1 MSRERRQWLEC
12 EYMKEKIDQRR
23 EGRRFC
29 DGGDNE
35 EGGCGRRCEAG
46 EARFGRVK
54 ERRWM
59 QGEREEKRS
68 DRRSSEQPPAA
79 RHRKSLPFAAV
90 AADILQPPPSAAAV
104 VADGSVNHELENG
117 GAGKEETERLMV
129 AIAMEWRRRRSRR
142 LMWLCG
148 SLFLAL
154 LDSSSTLLLVDQSTT
169 ATMSEEGEKTCPL
182 CAEEMDLTDQQ
193 LRPCKC
199 GYEICVWC
207 WHHIM
212 DMAEKDNTE
221 GRCPACRTPYN
232 KEKIVGTASKCERLV
247 TGMSVEKKQKSQ
259 KGKTKTSEGRKQLGS
274 VRVIQR
280 NLVYIVGLPLNLA
293 DEDILQQKEY
303 FGQYGK
309 VLKVSI
315 SRTAAGAI
323 QQFANSTCSVY
334 ITYSKEEEAIRSIQS
349 AHGFILEGRTL
360 RVCFGTTKYCHAW
373 LRNMPCTNADCL
385 YLHEFGPEED
395 SFTKDEI
402 ITAYTRNRV
411 QQITGVTNDMQR
423 RSGNL
428 LPPPPADDYSN
439 NNTDTSSAWEKP
451 INKTTTTTNNPANG
465 MKVPLPNSSSGKSTA
480 LPAAASWGTRASNR
494 QPSFKEL
501 VVEKGSLGNNPVSI
515 KEDVDKNISNKL
527 SHPSD
532 ISRNYSNPVPDEER
546 IINNLSFDMSLSSI
560 NNNQRLQACESEPL
574 TSNEAENTTV
584 LVSDVQKKVAISVAE
599 EDMMSFNDER
609 LGDTEAIQNLPPNSS
624 PPNNPMGCYPLHA
637 CVSPN
642 GGVDPPSSHLAN
654 NNIPIT
660 VNDYSSTVIGNSSSS
675 RELLSNG
682 HSYFHGSTEGCKSEI
697 GDLGESSIISNILSM
712 DFDPWDESLT
722 SPQNLAKF
730 LDKQPESHSHSHS
743 HRVLSSRNSNQSR
756 FSFARQDEGSNNGDF
771 GFEYKNS
778 NSSDF
783 VSNKNNS
790 IYIDKKH
797 SNYNNGS
804 NGFSSFSFE
813 ESENFATNNFPMSEN
828 KISVS
833 RTQVSAP
840 PPGFSGVSISRAP
853 PPGFT
858 SQERMEQKQTFD
870 TPTPTLSLSGN
881 HMLLRNMGGGG
892 DLEFMD
898 PAILAVGGRVNSNSP
913 PGRGFGLDMRS
924 NFPSFNENDVR
935 LQVLMQRSSF
945 SQQQN
950 PRRLSEVELDF
961 PQQINSYAAIPSRMV
976 DNNHLS
982 SHYQTS
988 FQQQQQLARRSLI
1001 SSNNGHWNENNDMR
1015 LGLGLGLNNGY
1026 YHSAVGVGH
1035 EDTKFHF
1042 PTSPDLYNTTFGI

>member
-1 MSRERRQWLEC
+1 MS
-12 EYMKEKIDQRR
+12 D
-23 EGRRFC
+23 
-29 DGGDNE
+29 
-35 EGGCGRRCEAG
+35 
-46 EARFGRVK
+46 
-54 ERRWM
+54 
-59 QGEREEKRS
+59 
-68 DRRSSEQPPAA
+68 
-79 RHRKSLPFAAV
+79 
-90 AADILQPPPSAAAV
+90 
-104 VADGSVNHELENG
+104 
-117 GAGKEETERLMV
+117 
-129 AIAMEWRRRRSRR
+129 
-142 LMWLCG
+142 
-148 SLFLAL
+148 
-154 LDSSSTLLLVDQSTT
+154 
-169 ATMSEEGEKTCPL
+169 EGEKTCPL

-207 WHHIM
+207 WHHII

-274 VRVIQR
+274 VRVVQR

-293 DEDILQQKEY
+293 DEDLLQQKEY

-349 AHGFILEGRTL
+349 AHGYILEGRTL
-360 RVCFGTTKYCHAW
+360 RACFGTTKYCHAW
-373 LRNMPCTNADCL
+373 LRNMPCTSADCL

-439 NNTDTSSAWEKP
+439 NNTDTTSAWEKP
-451 INKTTTTTNNPANG
+451 INKTTTTTNQNPVNG

-501 VVEKGSLGNNPVSI
+501 VEEKGSLGNNPVSI
-515 KEDVDKNISNKL
+515 KEDVDKNISDKFSN
-527 SHPSD
+527 PSD

-584 LVSDVQKKVAISVAE
+584 LVSDLQKKVAISVAE
-599 EDMMSFNDER
+599 VDHMMSFNDER
-609 LGDTEAIQNLPPNSS
+609 LRDTEVIHNLPPISS

-637 CVSPN
+637 RVSGN
-642 GGVDPPSSHLAN
+642 GGVDPPSSHLANN

-675 RELLSNG
+675 RELSNG

-697 GDLGESSIISNILSM
+697 GALDLGESSIISNILSM

-722 SPQNLAKF
+722 SPRYLAKF
-730 LDKQPESHSHSHS
+730 LDKQPESHS

-756 FSFARQDEGSNNGDF
+756 FSFARQDEGSDNGDF

-778 NSSDF
+778 NSCDF
-783 VSNKNNS
+783 VNNNS
-790 IYIDKKH
+790 IYIDKKN
-797 SNYNNGS
+797 SNYNNNNNNKGS

-833 RTQVSAP
+833 RTQVSVSAPPP

-881 HMLLRNMGGGG
+881 HMLLRNSPVNIGG

-924 NFPSFNENDVR
+924 NFPCFNENDVR

-945 SQQQN
+945 SQQN
-950 PRRLSEVELDF
+950 PRRLSEAGLDF

-982 SHYQTS
+982 SHYQT
-988 FQQQQQLARRSLI
+988 RRSLI
-1001 SSNNGHWNENNDMR
+1001 SSNNGHWNEGGNGNNDMR
-1015 LGLGLGLNNGY
+1015 LGLNNGY
-1026 YHSAVGVGH
+1026 YYSAVGH

>member
-1 MSRERRQWLEC
+1 MCQS
-12 EYMKEKIDQRR
+12 
-23 EGRRFC
+23 
-29 DGGDNE
+29 
-35 EGGCGRRCEAG
+35 
-46 EARFGRVK
+46 
-54 ERRWM
+54 
-59 QGEREEKRS
+59 
-68 DRRSSEQPPAA
+68 
-79 RHRKSLPFAAV
+79 
-90 AADILQPPPSAAAV
+90 ILR
-104 VADGSVNHELENG
+104 G
-117 GAGKEETERLMV
+117 TYT
-129 AIAMEWRRRRSRR
+129 
-142 LMWLCG
+142 
-148 SLFLAL
+148 
-154 LDSSSTLLLVDQSTT
+154 DSSSTLLLVDQSTT

-247 TGMSVEKKQKSQ
+247 TGMIVEKKQKSQ

-293 DEDILQQKEY
+293 DEDLLQQKEY

-334 ITYSKEEEAIRSIQS
+334 ITYSKKEEAIRSIQS

-360 RVCFGTTKYCHAW
+360 RACFGTTKYCHAW

-402 ITAYTRNRV
+402 IIAYTRV

-439 NNTDTSSAWEKP
+439 NNTTSAWEKP
-451 INKTTTTTNNPANG
+451 INKTTTTTNNPVNG

-501 VVEKGSLGNNPVSI
+501 VEEKGSLGNNPVSR
-515 KEDVDKNISNKL
+515 KEDVDKNISDKF
-527 SHPSD
+527 
-532 ISRNYSNPVPDEER
+532 SNP
-546 IINNLSFDMSLSSI
+546 SDMSLSSI

-574 TSNEAENTTV
+574 ASNEAENTTV

-599 EDMMSFNDER
+599 VDHMMSFNDER
-609 LGDTEAIQNLPPNSS
+609 LRDTEVIQNLPPISS
-624 PPNNPMGCYPLHA
+624 PPANPMGCYPLHA
-637 CVSPN
+637 RVSGN
-642 GGVDPPSSHLAN
+642 GGVDPPSSHLANN

-682 HSYFHGSTEGCKSEI
+682 HSYFHDSTEGGKSEI
-697 GDLGESSIISNILSM
+697 GAFNLGESSIISSILSM

-730 LDKQPESHSHSHS
+730 LDKQPESNTHS

-783 VSNKNNS
+783 VSNNS
-790 IYIDKKH
+790 IHIDKKH

-833 RTQVSAP
+833 RTQVSVSPPPPP

-870 TPTPTLSLSGN
+870 TPTPTPTLSLSGN
-881 HMLLRNMGGGG
+881 HMLLRNSPVNIGG

-913 PGRGFGLDMRS
+913 PGRGFGFGFGLDMRS
-924 NFPSFNENDVR
+924 SFPSFNENDVR

-945 SQQQN
+945 SHQQN
-950 PRRLSEVELDF
+950 PRRLSEVGLDF

-976 DNNHLS
+976 DNNHLP
-982 SHYQTS
+982 SHYQT
-988 FQQQQQLARRSLI
+988 RSRCR
-1001 SSNNGHWNENNDMR
+1001 S
-1015 LGLGLGLNNGY
+1015 
-1026 YHSAVGVGH
+1026 
-1035 EDTKFHF
+1035 
-1042 PTSPDLYNTTFGI
+1042 

>member
-1 MSRERRQWLEC
+1 MCQS
-12 EYMKEKIDQRR
+12 
-23 EGRRFC
+23 
-29 DGGDNE
+29 
-35 EGGCGRRCEAG
+35 
-46 EARFGRVK
+46 
-54 ERRWM
+54 
-59 QGEREEKRS
+59 
-68 DRRSSEQPPAA
+68 
-79 RHRKSLPFAAV
+79 
-90 AADILQPPPSAAAV
+90 ILR
-104 VADGSVNHELENG
+104 G
-117 GAGKEETERLMV
+117 TYT
-129 AIAMEWRRRRSRR
+129 
-142 LMWLCG
+142 
-148 SLFLAL
+148 
-154 LDSSSTLLLVDQSTT
+154 DSSSTLLLVDQSTT

-247 TGMSVEKKQKSQ
+247 TGMIVEKKQKSQ

-293 DEDILQQKEY
+293 DEDLLQQKEY

-334 ITYSKEEEAIRSIQS
+334 ITYSKKEEAIRSIQS

-360 RVCFGTTKYCHAW
+360 RACFGTTKYCHAW

-402 ITAYTRNRV
+402 IIAYTRNRV

-439 NNTDTSSAWEKP
+439 NNTTSAWEKP
-451 INKTTTTTNNPANG
+451 INKTTTTTNQNPVNG

-501 VVEKGSLGNNPVSI
+501 VEEKGSLGNNPVSR
-515 KEDVDKNISNKL
+515 KEDVDKNISDKF
-527 SHPSD
+527 
-532 ISRNYSNPVPDEER
+532 SNP
-546 IINNLSFDMSLSSI
+546 SDMSLSSI

-574 TSNEAENTTV
+574 ASNEAENTTV

-599 EDMMSFNDER
+599 VDHMMSFNDER
-609 LGDTEAIQNLPPNSS
+609 LRDTEVIQNLPPISS
-624 PPNNPMGCYPLHA
+624 PPANPMGCYPLHA
-637 CVSPN
+637 RVSGN
-642 GGVDPPSSHLAN
+642 GGVDPPSSHLANN

-682 HSYFHGSTEGCKSEI
+682 HSYFHDSTEGGKSEI
-697 GDLGESSIISNILSM
+697 GAFNLGESSIISSILSM

-730 LDKQPESHSHSHS
+730 LDKQPESNTHS

-783 VSNKNNS
+783 VSNNS
-790 IYIDKKH
+790 IHIDKKH

-833 RTQVSAP
+833 RTQVSVSPPPPP

-870 TPTPTLSLSGN
+870 TPTPTPTLSLSGN
-881 HMLLRNMGGGG
+881 HMLLRNSPVNIGG

-913 PGRGFGLDMRS
+913 PGRGFGFGFGLDMRS
-924 NFPSFNENDVR
+924 SFPSFNENDVR

-945 SQQQN
+945 SHQQN
-950 PRRLSEVELDF
+950 PRRLSEVGLDF

-976 DNNHLS
+976 DNNHLP
-982 SHYQTS
+982 SHYQT
-988 FQQQQQLARRSLI
+988 RSRCR
-1001 SSNNGHWNENNDMR
+1001 S
-1015 LGLGLGLNNGY
+1015 
-1026 YHSAVGVGH
+1026 
-1035 EDTKFHF
+1035 
-1042 PTSPDLYNTTFGI
+1042 